1 VELREEEEKT
11 RLDHSQQISELAN
24 TLHLYKIENEKV
36 VGKKDSEIA
45 ALNMKVEELT
55 VESQPAVDVDRLKS
69 ELLQV
74 KDERTTLQDELDE
87 ERLMNSHLK
96 EELSSLKV
104 SLANPT
110 SGHSEEPTF
119 KVPQTPKYSCQLV
132 GSQPVGRTASVDGA
146 LRTLLGKEN
155 SSNSKQRMPLV
166 EGNEVSH
173 YKHLDDSL
181 LFLDDGS
188 IAVLCTGSN

>member
-1 VELREEEEKT
+1 
-11 RLDHSQQISELAN
+11 
-24 TLHLYKIENEKV
+24 
-36 VGKKDSEIA
+36 
-45 ALNMKVEELT
+45 M
-55 VESQPAVDVDRLKS
+55 
-69 ELLQV
+69 
-74 KDERTTLQDELDE
+74 
-87 ERLMNSHLK
+87 
-96 EELSSLKV
+96 
-104 SLANPT
+104 
-110 SGHSEEPTF
+110 
-119 KVPQTPKYSCQLV
+119 
-132 GSQPVGRTASVDGA
+132 GRTASVDGA